1 MFAVTMVGAPD
12 CVSDRAR
19 AALAAMR

>member
-1 MFAVTMVGAPD
+1 MENLSFFRGMKD

-19 AALAAMR
+19 APSHS